1 MHWSEVSC
9 KQFFEHLEHWVTV
22 VLLLV
27 CQWCSCKPLT
37 TDLNH
42 QRLWLFGP
50 RIFTSTIFI
59 PRIFMPR
66 LWTSQIFITRIFT
79 LRSFR
84 PDLYQEYL
92 HHDYS
97 HNLIF
102 NFMQY
107 LKKKQWLLP
116 ACVCVDWLLAW
127 LNSKLVL
134 ESNCC
139 VYWITPSAA
148 GGFFVA
154 PSPEY
159 DPNVNN
165 KDNSLSFLTAKPM
178 YLSMNLVNHTIRS
191 G

>member
-1 MHWSEVSC
+1 MSC

-22 VLLLV
+22 VPLLV

-79 LRSFR
+79 LSPFR

-107 LKKKQWLLP
+107 LKKTLIVACLCVLIDCLLDWTVSWFWKAIVAYIGLHQLQLEASLLP
-116 ACVCVDWLLAW
+116 HPQNMIPMSTTRITACH
-127 LNSKLVL
+127 
-134 ESNCC
+134 
-139 VYWITPSAA
+139 
-148 GGFFVA
+148 F
-154 PSPEY
+154 
-159 DPNVNN
+159 
-165 KDNSLSFLTAKPM
+165 
-178 YLSMNLVNHTIRS
+178 
-191 G
+191 